1 MMLKRFYNT
10 GEPMEQ
16 TNVTY
21 RIISNPTKSDIES
34 LVDNPCIIHK
44 AIMGDHATI
53 GVIQPSDTLL
63 WNLVGTP
70 VDRDTFW
77 NECLP
82 QILTADVKPYYKCGT
97 SMVSIVFLINELPE
111 ILKCCGAIWLND
123 DYRLV
128 LLEDKPMLFSKYG
141 EHRFNMS
148 GTQEITLANFNKFQ
162 PVLQNSRQTII
173 DAYEDCLVQAY
184 KVKNSVLTLKI

>member
-1 MMLKRFYNT
+1 
-10 GEPMEQ
+10 MEQ

-21 RIISNPTKSDIES
+21 RIISNPTKSDVES

-44 AIMGDHATI
+44 AIMGDHMTI

-82 QILTADVKPYYKCGT
+82 QILTADVKPYYNRGT
-97 SMVSIVFLINELPE
+97 PMVSVVFLINKLHE
-111 ILKCCGAIWLND
+111 ILKICGAIDLND
-123 DYRLV
+123 DYRLI
-128 LLEDKPMLFSKYG
+128 LLEDKPLLSYQYG
-141 EHRFNMS
+141 KQCSSMYGTLDISLKQFN
-148 GTQEITLANFNKFQ
+148 EIQ
-162 PVLQNSRQTII
+162 PMLQNSRQAII
-173 DAYEDCLVQAY
+173 DAYEDSLVQAY
-184 KVKNSVLTLKI
+184 KVKNTVLTLQI

>member
-1 MMLKRFYNT
+1 
-10 GEPMEQ
+10 MEQ

-44 AIMGDHATI
+44 AIMGDHMTI

-82 QILTADVKPYYKCGT
+82 QILTADVKPYFNNGIP
-97 SMVSIVFLINELPE
+97 MVSITFLINELPN
-111 ILKCCGAIWLND
+111 ILKACGSIVLNE
-123 DYRLV
+123 DYRLRMK
-128 LLEDKPMLFSKYG
+128 EDKPMVAYSCL
-141 EHRFNMS
+141 ERNFNLY
-148 GTQEITLANFNKFQ
+148 GTQEVAMQQFNKFQ
-162 PVLQNSRQTII
+162 PMLQNSRQTII

-184 KVKNSVLTLKI
+184 KVKNTVLTLKI

>member
-1 MMLKRFYNT
+1 
-10 GEPMEQ
+10 MEQ
-16 TNVTY
+16 ANVTY
-21 RIISNPTKSDIES
+21 RTISNPTKSDVES

-44 AIMGDHATI
+44 AVMGDHMTI
-53 GVIQPSDTLL
+53 GVIQPSDTQL

-82 QILTADVKPYYKCGT
+82 QILTADVKPYYNRGT
-97 SMVSIVFLINELPE
+97 PMVSVVFLINELPE
-111 ILKCCGAIWLND
+111 ILKYCGAIWLND

-128 LLEDKPMLFSKYG
+128 LSDDKPMLSYKYG
-141 EHRFNMS
+141 EKWFSMYE
-148 GTQEITLANFNKFQ
+148 TQEITLQQFNELQ

-184 KVKNSVLTLKI
+184 KVKNTVLTLKI

>member
-44 AIMGDHATI
+44 AIMGDHMTI

-82 QILTADVKPYYKCGT
+82 QILTADVKPYYNRGT
-97 SMVSIVFLINELPE
+97 PMVSVVFLINELPE
-111 ILKCCGAIWLND
+111 VLKYCGAIWLND
-123 DYRLV
+123 TFTGEACFLFDNEFGSYGYGLNRTCFY
-128 LLEDKPMLFSKYG
+128 LEAEKQY
-141 EHRFNMS
+141 
-148 GTQEITLANFNKFQ
+148 
-162 PVLQNSRQTII
+162 
-173 DAYEDCLVQAY
+173 
-184 KVKNSVLTLKI
+184 

>member
-1 MMLKRFYNT
+1 
-10 GEPMEQ
+10 MEQ
-16 TNVTY
+16 ANVTY
-21 RIISNPTKSDIES
+21 RIISNPTKSDVES

-44 AIMGDHATI
+44 AIMGDHMTI
-53 GVIQPSDTLL
+53 GVIQPSDALL

-82 QILTADVKPYYKCGT
+82 QILTADVKPYCNRGT
-97 SMVSIVFLINELPE
+97 PMVSITFLINELSE
-111 ILKCCGAIWLND
+111 ILKCCGDIWLND

-128 LLEDKPMLFSKYG
+128 LSDDKPMLSYKYG
-141 EHRFNMS
+141 EHRFNMC
-148 GTQEITLANFNKFQ
+148 GTQEITLQQFNKFQ
-162 PVLQNSRQTII
+162 PVLQNARQTII

-184 KVKNSVLTLKI
+184 KVANTALTLKI